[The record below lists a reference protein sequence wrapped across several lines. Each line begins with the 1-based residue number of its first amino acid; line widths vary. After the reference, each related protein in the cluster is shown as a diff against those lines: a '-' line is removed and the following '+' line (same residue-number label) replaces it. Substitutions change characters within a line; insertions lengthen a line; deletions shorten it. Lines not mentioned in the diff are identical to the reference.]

1 MLNRLLSLSTFY
13 DPMSWVLLVI
23 PMLQMKNL
31 KLGKLKGSAQG
42 QSKGSTLQL
51 HWTTREVP
59 LGILVAS
66 PHRIPGT
73 SSLWCISLLLLPHFP
88 TPTTLLTFLGE
99 KVVWVADGVIP
110 GGQVVKNQPAMQ
122 GTGLRSLVWEDPTCL
137 GATKPMSHNYWG
149 HVLQLRKPVHLEP
162 TLQNRSHQRAPQPE

>member
-31 KLGKLKGSAQG
+31 KLWKLKGSAQG
-42 QSKGSTLQL
+42 QSKVSTLQL

-73 SSLWCISLLLLPHFP
+73 SSL
-88 TPTTLLTFLGE
+88 
-99 KVVWVADGVIP
+99 
-110 GGQVVKNQPAMQ
+110 
-122 GTGLRSLVWEDPTCL
+122 
-137 GATKPMSHNYWG
+137 
-149 HVLQLRKPVHLEP
+149 
-162 TLQNRSHQRAPQPE
+162 